1 MEFDGEF
8 LDEEQSGVTR
18 WLTKQFWGNKNFLQ
32 RAKETPYAEVSV
44 FLLFII
50 DALHYSGWLVHS
62 VVDIKMQRFVVDVDA
77 LLFLQKLEEERR
89 DLEQNEPQ
97 TDRETL
103 EGLVDLVKGLA

>member
-44 FLLFII
+44 FLLFIV
-50 DALHYSGWLVHS
+50 DVLHYSDWLVYS
-62 VVDIKMQRFVVDVDA
+62 VVDIKIVDVDA